1 MHIRSLSKATK
12 KMAEA
17 VRPAHVRAVAGQQDA
32 LPEDIAHTA
41 ANLIESAL
49 DACLSKRNLSGKMMQ
64 TWQENDTFHAKIFLR
79 WSMLNNSSC
88 SVRLGLEWPIVYLQ
102 TDLIGEVRKLITQFY
117 QEEGWNIQI
126 TDGYTLLSHEG
137 APNS

>member
-1 MHIRSLSKATK
+1 MHIRTLSKATK
-12 KMAEA
+12 KLAEA

-32 LPEDIAHTA
+32 LPADIAHTA

-49 DACLSKRNLSGKMMQ
+49 DTCLSKRTVTDKIMQ
-64 TWQENDTFHAKIFLR
+64 KWQEGDTFHAKIFLR
-79 WSMLNNSSC
+79 WTMLNNSSC
-88 SVRLGLEWPIVYLQ
+88 SVRLGLDWPIVYLPS
-102 TDLIGEVRKLITQFY
+102 DLIGEVRKMIVQFY
-117 QEEGWNIQI
+117 QEEGWVVQI